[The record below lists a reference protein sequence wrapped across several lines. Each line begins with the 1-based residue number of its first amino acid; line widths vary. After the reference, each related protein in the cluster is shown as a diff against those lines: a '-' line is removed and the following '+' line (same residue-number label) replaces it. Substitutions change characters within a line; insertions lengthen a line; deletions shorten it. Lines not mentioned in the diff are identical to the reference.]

1 MVIVVCTHHQAE
13 IDVKNALSTVN
24 DWFELGQQL
33 ELPYDVLE
41 AIQIDL
47 DRYGTKRQRS
57 KMLHTWLQRDPAAS
71 WSKLC
76 AALENMG
83 EKSAAEGIKAKHCAD
98 MH

>member
-1 MVIVVCTHHQAE
+1 M
-13 IDVKNALSTVN
+13 DVANALSAVT

-33 ELPYDVLE
+33 GIAYDNLE

-47 DRYGTKRQRS
+47 DRYGIKRQRS
-57 KMLHTWLQRDPAAS
+57 KMVHTWLQRDPAAS

-83 EKSAAEGIKAKHCAD
+83 EKSAAVGIKAKHCTD

>member
-1 MVIVVCTHHQAE
+1 MVITVYTHHQPE
-13 IDVKNALSTVN
+13 IDVKNALSMVN
-24 DWFELGQQL
+24 DWFELGEQL

-76 AALENMG
+76 VALENMG
-83 EKSAAEGIKAKHCAD
+83 EKNAAEGIKAKHCKD

>member
-1 MVIVVCTHHQAE
+1 M
-13 IDVKNALSTVN
+13 DVANALSAVN

-33 ELPYDVLE
+33 ELPYNVLE

-57 KMLHTWLQRDPAAS
+57 KMVHTWLQRDPAAS

-83 EKSAAEGIKAKHCAD
+83 EKSAAEGIKAKHCTD